1 MRVSGI
7 LGLAA
12 LTLAACAPGGATPPA
27 SPVDVAPVPSAA
39 PSADNEQSPDGR
51 VRLPSMGAADKLTAE
66 GRVYANRG
74 EYPAALDRFENAYRI
89 SPSDEVLYE
98 IGRALEHM
106 GKRQQAA
113 NVYEK
118 LLQGDL
124 SSADRMSM
132 EVRIKELR
140 GGGPGGP

>member
-1 MRVSGI
+1 MRTSGI

-12 LTLAACAPGGATPPA
+12 LTLAAFSPGESAPPA
-27 SPVDVAPVPSAA
+27 SPVDVAPVQSATPSAE
-39 PSADNEQSPDGR
+39 PEPLPDGR

-98 IGRALEHM
+98 IGHTLERM
-106 GKRQQAA
+106 GKRQEAA

-124 SSADRMSM
+124 SSTDRMSM
-132 EVRIKELR
+132 ELRIKQLR
-140 GGGPGGP
+140 GGGP

>member
-1 MRVSGI
+1 MRASCI

-12 LTLAACAPGGATPPA
+12 LTLLACGPGESTPPA
-27 SPVDVAPVPSAA
+27 SPVDVAPVQSGSASPSDPEPGA
-39 PSADNEQSPDGR
+39 DGR
-51 VRLPSMGAADKLTAE
+51 VHLPSMGAADKLTAE

-74 EYPAALDRFENAYRI
+74 DYPAALNRFENAYRI

-98 IGRALEHM
+98 IGHTLERM
-106 GKRQQAA
+106 GKRQEAA

-124 SSADRMSM
+124 SSTDRSSM
-132 EVRIKELR
+132 ELRIKQLR
-140 GGGPGGP
+140 GGP